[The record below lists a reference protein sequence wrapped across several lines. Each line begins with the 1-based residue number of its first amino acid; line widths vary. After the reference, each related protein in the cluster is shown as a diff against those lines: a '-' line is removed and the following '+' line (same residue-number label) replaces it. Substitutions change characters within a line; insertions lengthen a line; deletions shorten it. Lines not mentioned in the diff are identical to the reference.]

1 MKKQITLQYIADS
14 LNTTRATVS
23 RALSNHP
30 SISQETKDRIN
41 AEAKKLGYRNN
52 RIAASLRSGKS
63 YVIGVLIPSAEI
75 SFFGS
80 IVHGIEQ
87 IAREHDYSL
96 LLIQTEESEEKE
108 RKGIDTLLALKVDGI
123 LASLTKETKNISHFH
138 HAMGEGTPVVLFDR
152 VGNNED
158 IPCVINNDFQGAVE
172 ATTHLIE
179 QGYRKIFHIG
189 GPQHLPIF
197 QKRYQGYK
205 AALSAAK
212 IKFQEEWFVE
222 GNVSI
227 ESGENAI
234 NGWLQKGLVPDAVF
248 AVEDY
253 TALGTINALKAANI
267 KIPEQVGVIG
277 FANELFGKY
286 ITPSLSTMDQ
296 QTELMGKQAMQLL
309 LDIFQDKTSATKFE
323 QKNIVVKPIYRAST
337 NHSSHKKTEQ

>member
-1 MKKQITLQYIADS
+1 MKKQITLQDIADS
-14 LNTTRATVS
+14 LQTTRATVS

-30 SISQETKDRIN
+30 SISQEMKDKV
-41 AEAKKLGYRNN
+41 AAAAKKMGYRNN
-52 RIAASLRSGKS
+52 RIATSLRSGKS
-63 YVIGVLIPSAEI
+63 YVIGVLIPSANI

-80 IVHGIEQ
+80 IVHGIDK
-87 IAREHDYSL
+87 IARDHGYSL

-108 RKGIDTLLALKVDGI
+108 RKGIETLLALKVDGI
-123 LASLTKETKNISHFH
+123 LASLTKETKDDLHFH
-138 HAMGEGTPVVLFDR
+138 HALEEGTPVVLFDR

-158 IPCVINNDFQGAVE
+158 IPCVVNNDFQGAME
-172 ATTHLIE
+172 ATAHLIE
-179 QGYRKIFHIG
+179 QGYRNIFHIG

-205 AALSAAK
+205 AALSEAK
-212 IKFQEEWFVE
+212 IRFQEEWFIE

-227 ESGENAI
+227 ESGENAVSE
-234 NGWLQKGLVPDAVF
+234 WLKNDLMPDAIF

-253 TALGTINALKAANI
+253 TALGAINALKAANI
-267 KIPEQVGVIG
+267 KIPEQVGIIG

-309 LDIFQDKTSATKFE
+309 LDILQDKTNATRFE
-323 QKNIVVKPIYRAST
+323 QKNIVVKPVYRAST
-337 NHSSHKKTEQ
+337 NN